1 MLLTGANKMKIM
13 QVLLVIAILS
23 ALANAQQ
30 QLPSAPAPSSTTETA
45 LVPVQMRAIVDTLAG
60 TWSITWTDK
69 DGHVIGKGK
78 EVWKIAPGGIP
89 FIEENRSTV
98 NGKPAED
105 YAAMW
110 WDGKAQ
116 TVHGFWCDA
125 TINDEGCSGFNV
137 TLDGKDVVLTGEWE
151 YLGKRQSWREVFSA
165 TRTAMTQT
173 LSTGE
178 PGKELK
184 PAPTIRGTKR

>member
-1 MLLTGANKMKIM
+1 MKIM
-13 QVLLVIAILS
+13 QVFVIAVVSSLG
-23 ALANAQQ
+23 NARQP
-30 QLPSAPAPSSTTETA
+30 LPSASASFSTTETA
-45 LVPVQMRAIVDTLAG
+45 QVPVQMRAIVDALAG

-69 DGHVIGKGK
+69 DGRLIGKGE

-116 TVHGFWCDA
+116 TVHGIWCDA
-125 TINDEGCSGFNV
+125 TINDEVCNGFNV
-137 TLDGKDVVLTGEWE
+137 SLDGKDVVLTGEWE
-151 YLGKRQSWREVFSA
+151 YQGKRQSWREVLSA
-165 TRTAMTQT
+165 TRTALTQT
-173 LSTGE
+173 LYVGE
-178 PGKELK
+178 PGKESK
-184 PAPTIRGTKR
+184 PAPTIHGTKR